1 METADYDAIVLGG
14 GISALTIALQLQIK
28 GYATAIIDKPAG
40 TGASGLPGGLANPA
54 YGREAKKSWE
64 SEACIESLNRLSVLS
79 GVEQSGSAVIKRG
92 ILRPAAN
99 GGQADAFKN
108 SIRINDWKEG
118 WAAWLESG
126 EAAERFPLVQAK
138 SGALW
143 IPVGIT
149 IDLPGLLSGIRT
161 KLTLLG
167 SSLHSF
173 QKIDVHEGADY
184 HTIIS
189 DEREFRSP
197 RIIFAPGSG
206 IDDYPQWSPLKFN
219 RVKGQVAVAKFSG
232 FSDPGCSVASSG
244 YAAFIGQNRVVVGS
258 TYEHTYHNSEPSIDT
273 DMDLIGRLK
282 KMCPQIAGGLT
293 RTEFWAGI
301 RLTTPDRK
309 PCVGGHW
316 KTRGFYCIAG
326 MGSRGLLM
334 APLAAE
340 LLADHIHSDTKLPDE
355 IDIARFYRTRRFI
368 KMT

>member
-1 METADYDAIVLGG
+1 MESTNYDAIVLGG

-28 GYATAIIDKPAG
+28 GYASAIIDKPSGA
-40 TGASGLPGGLANPA
+40 GASGLPGGLANPA

-79 GVEQSGSAVIKRG
+79 GDDQTGSTLIKRG
-92 ILRPAAN
+92 ILRPAAS
-99 GGQADAFKN
+99 GAQADAFKN

-118 WAAWLESG
+118 WTEWLESG
-126 EAAERFPLVQAK
+126 EAAERFPLVQVE

-143 IPVGIT
+143 IPVGMT
-149 IDLPGLLSGIRT
+149 IYLPGLLSGIRE
-161 KLTLLG
+161 KLTQMG
-167 SSLHSF
+167 ASHFSF
-173 QKIDVHEGADY
+173 LKTEVHAGVDY
-184 HTIIS
+184 HTVIS
-189 DEREFRSP
+189 DDREFRSP

-206 IDDYPQWSPLKFN
+206 IVDYPQWAPLKFN
-219 RVKGQVAVAKFSG
+219 RVKGQVAVAAYNG
-232 FSDPGCSVASSG
+232 FPDPGCSVASSG

-258 TYEHTYHNSEPSIDT
+258 TYEHTYRNSEPSD
-273 DMDLIGRLK
+273 DAGKELIGRFG

-293 RTEFWAGI
+293 HTEYWAGI

-326 MGSRGLLM
+326 MGSRGLLI

-340 LLADHIHSDTKLPDE
+340 LLANHIHSGTKIPDE
-355 IDIARFYRTRRFI
+355 IDIDRFYRTRRFM